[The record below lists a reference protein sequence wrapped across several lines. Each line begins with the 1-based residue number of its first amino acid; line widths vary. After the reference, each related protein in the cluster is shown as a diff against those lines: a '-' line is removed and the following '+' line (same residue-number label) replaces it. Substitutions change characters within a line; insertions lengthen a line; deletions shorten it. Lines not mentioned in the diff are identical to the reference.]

1 MNPCL
6 ILFPFSFY
14 VFHVFSCLCF
24 YSSYC
29 FIASCICSLLVLN
42 EVYLNLNLSLKRK
55 CRVKSTGGSRW
66 GEEGLRGGALYLEI
80 ISIGGCVCHSVVK
93 SETHTYLPTILI
105 SAKFLLRCLSWF
117 SLLLLDQIWF
127 FVNSCIL
134 SPSWAMGDTI
144 IAGRSIAWLAFL
156 MLWE

>member
-14 VFHVFSCLCF
+14 VFHVFSCLCS

-66 GEEGLRGGALYLEI
+66 GEEGLRGDTLYLEI

-93 SETHTYLPTILI
+93 SETYIPANHSDFGKIFTEMFVLI
-105 SAKFLLRCLSWF
+105 QLTPFRLNLNFCQFLY
-117 SLLLLDQIWF
+117 
-127 FVNSCIL
+127 
-134 SPSWAMGDTI
+134 I
-144 IAGRSIAWLAFL
+144 IVLVSNGWYNNC
-156 MLWE
+156 W